1 MTALSKLIHTGFG
14 QLGIRDEAEQRA
26 ILLRAAGKPSLRDMV
41 PAEEEAVVA
50 ELERLGFKRSSK
62 RANGRPKLSGKYAG
76 KLQSLW
82 IAGWNLGV
90 FRERDDAALEAFVK
104 RQTGL
109 DAVRFCHDAADAR
122 KAIEALKAILARDG
136 GVDWHTGHLR
146 PSWINLPTYRIAVA
160 QWAILTPASPRDFWF
175 VVTDL
180 LDQDETYRD
189 LTSAE
194 WIMVMNHFGK
204 QIRALK
210 KKGGA

>member
-1 MTALSKLIHTGFG
+1 MTSAIAAIHAGCK
-14 QLGIRDEAEQRA
+14 QLGIDEDGRRAVYARVTGKASLSVMSSAEKENVV
-26 ILLRAAGKPSLRDMV
+26 LELRRM
-41 PAEEEAVVA
+41 
-50 ELERLGFKRSSK
+50 GFKPASK
-62 RANGRPKLSGKYAG
+62 RANGRLKLSGKYAG

-109 DAVRFCHDAADAR
+109 DAVRFCHDPADAR
-122 KAIEALKAILARDG
+122 KAIEALKAILAREV
-136 GVDWHTGHLR
+136 GVDWSTAKVGPL
-146 PSWINLPTYRIAVA
+146 WINLPTYQIAVA
-160 QWAILTPASPRDFWF
+160 QWAILNPASPRDFWP

-180 LDQDETYRD
+180 LDQDETHRD

-194 WIMVMNHFGK
+194 WIAVMNAFGEK
-204 QIRALK
+204 IRAA